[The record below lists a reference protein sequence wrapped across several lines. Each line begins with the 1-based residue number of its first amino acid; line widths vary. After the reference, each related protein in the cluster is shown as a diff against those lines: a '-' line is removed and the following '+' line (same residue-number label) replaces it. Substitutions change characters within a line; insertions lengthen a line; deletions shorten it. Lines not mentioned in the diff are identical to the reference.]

1 MSARALC
8 EGREGAG
15 GLQVPHKE
23 WTDNRIQGCAGSVPG
38 VTTQAE
44 T

>member
-23 WTDNRIQGCAGSVPG
+23 WTTESRVVQEVCQV
-38 VTTQAE
+38 
-44 T
+44 